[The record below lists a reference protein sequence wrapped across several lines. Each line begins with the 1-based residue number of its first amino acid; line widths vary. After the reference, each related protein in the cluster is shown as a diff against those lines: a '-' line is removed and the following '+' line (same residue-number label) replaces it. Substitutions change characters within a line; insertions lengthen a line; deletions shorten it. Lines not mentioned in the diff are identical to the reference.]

1 MEEGHIRTRTISEV
15 DIPILMPE
23 SKGRKRT
30 PRGRWP
36 YVLIIVLLAAGIFA
50 WRFFRR
56 GH

>member
-23 SKGRKRT
+23 SKGRKR
-30 PRGRWP
+30 PPKSRWGL
-36 YVLIIVLLAAGIFA
+36 VVLLLLLAGFAA

-56 GH
+56 GQ